1 MDLEDAFGE
10 KAGMRP
16 RLKLALA
23 NALLLF
29 VSIAVTYLVA
39 SFVIFRFLLPHLSL
53 NLHPHFPDI
62 AEVFAQTSKAGTVPR
77 DYIALL
83 GDSYA
88 EGQGDGLLAANGDRA
103 KFQHSAHELNRLTG
117 RDVVSLGIGGAGSV
131 QAMVR
136 QPARILNGNCFLYPR
151 LDPPRQIVVY
161 VYEGNDLDENGY
173 IAGRVAGE
181 GAVTRESIARYV
193 GERYGARPRFRCFT
207 DLGETMFKM
216 GHFLITNTES
226 FETLRK
232 PSARNK
238 VLAGGAAHAAP
249 ALQKPPAERDAR
261 ALEAS
266 FTVFDV
272 SLDWLRQHFSAPV
285 TVVYL
290 PSPAAIYR
298 HAESSVDV
306 YVRWPLN
313 EVQAMPAAD
322 IDAASQRTCE
332 RIRELTLARGARFI
346 DMRPALRAA
355 AAGAVIHGPQ
365 DWNHFNAAGYR
376 LLGET
381 LARTIDDRASSECR
395 DW

>member
-1 MDLEDAFGE
+1 
-10 KAGMRP
+10 MRP
-16 RLKLALA
+16 RLKLAFA

-161 VYEGNDLDENGY
+161 FYEGNDLEENGY
-173 IAGRVAGE
+173 IVGRVAGE
-181 GAVTRESIARYV
+181 GAVTRETMARHV
-193 GERYGARPRFRCFT
+193 GDRYGALPRLRCFT

-266 FTVFDV
+266 FTVFDM

>member
-1 MDLEDAFGE
+1 MATAFSIRGSIRR
-10 KAGMRP
+10 AR
-16 RLKLALA
+16 
-23 NALLLF
+23 LF
-29 VSIAVTYLVA
+29 VY
-39 SFVIFRFLLPHLSL
+39 F
-53 NLHPHFPDI
+53 
-62 AEVFAQTSKAGTVPR
+62 
-77 DYIALL
+77 
-83 GDSYA
+83 
-88 EGQGDGLLAANGDRA
+88 
-103 KFQHSAHELNRLTG
+103 
-117 RDVVSLGIGGAGSV
+117 
-131 QAMVR
+131 
-136 QPARILNGNCFLYPR
+136 
-151 LDPPRQIVVY
+151 
-161 VYEGNDLDENGY
+161 YEGNDLDENGY

-193 GERYGARPRFRCFT
+193 GERYGAPPRLRCFT

-249 ALQKPPAERDAR
+249 ALQKPPAERDAS

-272 SLDWLRQHFSAPV
+272 SLEWLRRNFSAPV

-322 IDAASQRTCE
+322 IYAASQRTCE

-355 AAGAVIHGPQ
+355 AASAVIHGPQ
-365 DWNHFNAAGYR
+365 DWNHFNAAAIACW
-376 LLGET
+376 
-381 LARTIDDRASSECR
+381 ARRWR
-395 DW
+395 GRHR